1 MAETRFSG
9 KDSKMK
15 KFLSGKGFYIALA
28 VCLVGAGAASW
39 VAIDSSLKGLD
50 EGQSIAVPQES
61 SEVNEDWGFPEL
73 EETNE
78 EQSDVEISSR
88 PSTQEST
95 SSSSSTQ
102 QQPSSGQS
110 EPSEQQVLSPTQQ
123 EVQFMLP
130 LSGDVITKYSAG
142 ELRALAVIR

>member
-95 SSSSSTQ
+95 SSSRLRSSSRHPGS
-102 QQPSSGQS
+102 PSPPNNRCYRQHSKRCS
-110 EPSEQQVLSPTQQ
+110 LCCLSLGT
-123 EVQFMLP
+123 
-130 LSGDVITKYSAG
+130 
-142 ELRALAVIR
+142 

>member
-88 PSTQEST
+88 SIHT
-95 SSSSSTQ
+95 
-102 QQPSSGQS
+102 G
-110 EPSEQQVLSPTQQ
+110 VNLLIL
-123 EVQFMLP
+123 V
-130 LSGDVITKYSAG
+130 YA
-142 ELRALAVIR
+142 AAAVIRAVRALRTTGVIANTARGAVYAASLWGRDH